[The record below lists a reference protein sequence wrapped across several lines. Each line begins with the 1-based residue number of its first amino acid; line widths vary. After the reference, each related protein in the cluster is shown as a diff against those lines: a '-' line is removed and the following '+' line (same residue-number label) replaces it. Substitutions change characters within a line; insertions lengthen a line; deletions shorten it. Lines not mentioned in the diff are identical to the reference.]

1 MKIPEWTIEN
11 IYALEDYKLKID
23 FMILLME
30 LEKFSTANPFSKK
43 KFMLP

>member
-23 FMILLME
+23 FIDGIRKIFDCKPLLE
-30 LEKFSTANPFSKK
+30 K